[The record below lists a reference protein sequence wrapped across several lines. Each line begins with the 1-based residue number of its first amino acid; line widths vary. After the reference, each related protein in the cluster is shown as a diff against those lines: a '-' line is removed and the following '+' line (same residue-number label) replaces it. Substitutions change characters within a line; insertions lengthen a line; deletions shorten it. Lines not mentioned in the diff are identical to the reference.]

1 MRPRTAF
8 GPVDLNSSSLGL
20 DASML
25 SMGCEAIDT
34 TARLDSRKS
43 LSSSQIGRSSFVRP
57 APPSAKKSLLTGR
70 PSLMPGG
77 DRCVLFTS
85 LLCAMQIT
93 FDSFEMSF
101 TDPLT
106 L

>member
-8 GPVDLNSSSLGL
+8 GQVDLNSSSLGL

-34 TARLDSRKS
+34 TARLDARKS
-43 LSSSQIGRSSFVRP
+43 LSSSQVGRSSFIRP
-57 APPSAKKSLLTGR
+57 APPSAKKSLATGR

-77 DRCVLFTS
+77 DRYVNFCGVVLYISWGVLS
-85 LLCAMQIT
+85 L
-93 FDSFEMSF
+93 
-101 TDPLT
+101 
-106 L
+106 